1 MQKVAGMEKINT
13 IQPATTVK
21 TNAKQDLQRKANE
34 QKEQINQ
41 TPDAT
46 EEEKQEAISRVNTAL
61 AEATQKINQA
71 HSTNDVNLAKDE
83 GINTINGIH
92 PTVAKKQNAINE
104 LTQKQVN
111 KRH

>member
-1 MQKVAGMEKINT
+1 M
-13 IQPATTVK
+13 K
-21 TNAKQDLQRKANE
+21 TNANKIYNVKTK
-34 QKEQINQ
+34 KEQINQ

-61 AEATQKINQA
+61 AETTQLTK

-104 LTQKQVN
+104 LTQKASEQKTLISHN
-111 KRH
+111 NDSTDDEKMTLNN